1 MREQMDQSP
10 VPTLQGKLSVGAG
23 ASRDRRLRMSVGGMA
38 LAALALMLPAWLSSG
53 PTALAAAPAPDG
65 LSAADWSS
73 IRAAYEA
80 NRHAAVAV
88 DGGHLARNP
97 GQRWNIH
104 FDGRA
109 FDATP
114 DGGGWSWGLELVS
127 YGRAGWES
135 AVDAPARVDAVGG
148 RISYAWDAALT
159 EWYVNDSR
167 GVEHGY
173 TVHQRP
179 AAEWSDGLGRDQG
192 EGLRFTL
199 AVRGGLSPRVS
210 DDGRDVTFVDAA
222 GASVV
227 DYRGLTVFDADGVAL
242 PASFRTVAAIT
253 TAAGATAGSH
263 ASDSLVLRVDDRG
276 ARYPLTID
284 PIAQQAYFK
293 ASNTDA
299 GDSFGA
305 AVAVSGDTVVVGAYE
320 EDSSATGVNGN
331 QANNSL
337 EDSGAA
343 YVFVRSGAT
352 WVQQAY
358 LKASNSGSNDEFGR
372 SLAVSG
378 DTVVVGAYAEDSNAT
393 GINGNQANNSLV
405 NPGAVYVFV
414 RSGSTWS
421 QQAYIKASNTGE
433 FDFFG
438 FSLAVSGDTIVVGAD
453 GEDSNATGINGN
465 QANNSVF
472 GAGAAYVFVR
482 SGSTWSQQAY
492 IKASNT
498 NAGDNFGDSVSVS
511 GDTLVVGASL
521 EDSNAVGVNGN
532 QADNSANGAGA
543 AFVFIRSGVG
553 WSQQAYLKASNT
565 GAADQFGRAVA
576 MSGDTVVVGAFSEAS
591 NATGVNGNQANESAS
606 GAGAAYVFVRSGAL
620 WSQQGYLKA
629 SNTGV
634 GDSFGWSV
642 AVSGDTVVVGA
653 LDESSSASG
662 VNGDQ
667 ADNLASDSGAAYV
680 FVRSGATW
688 TQQAYLKA
696 SNTGAND
703 SFGLAVAVS
712 GGTVVVG
719 ASSEDG
725 NATGVNGAQASNGA
739 AGAGAAYLFFIPP
752 SLDCNGNG
760 IPDELELEGN
770 DCNGNGVPDDCEPG
784 VPCCPGDLNGDG
796 VVDGADLGILLSA
809 WGLCGP

>member
-1 MREQMDQSP
+1 
-10 VPTLQGKLSVGAG
+10 
-23 ASRDRRLRMSVGGMA
+23 MSVGGMA

-179 AAEWSDGLGRDQG
+179 AVEWSDGLGRDQG

-253 TAAGATAGSH
+253 TAAGAMAGSH

-337 EDSGAA
+337 EDS
-343 YVFVRSGAT
+343 
-352 WVQQAY
+352 
-358 LKASNSGSNDEFGR
+358 
-372 SLAVSG
+372 
-378 DTVVVGAYAEDSNAT
+378 
-393 GINGNQANNSLV
+393 
-405 NPGAVYVFV
+405 
-414 RSGSTWS
+414 
-421 QQAYIKASNTGE
+421 
-433 FDFFG
+433 
-438 FSLAVSGDTIVVGAD
+438 
-453 GEDSNATGINGN
+453 
-465 QANNSVF
+465 
-472 GAGAAYVFVR
+472 
-482 SGSTWSQQAY
+482 
-492 IKASNT
+492 
-498 NAGDNFGDSVSVS
+498 
-511 GDTLVVGASL
+511 
-521 EDSNAVGVNGN
+521 
-532 QADNSANGAGA
+532 GA